1 MSADADPLAGLS
13 EHSAD
18 SKGEKMLI
26 FNKHEL
32 EHHRKRTGNAAPE
45 PSVERE
51 LCWSCGCERS
61 AHYHGGIGPGNT
73 PPIVSG
79 CGKCRECSFYW
90 DGPMCE
96 RPLGGGQR
104 CERIA
109 GHEGPCACVVF
120 FDSRI

>member
-1 MSADADPLAGLS
+1 
-13 EHSAD
+13 
-18 SKGEKMLI
+18 MLI

-61 AHYHGGIGPGNT
+61 AHYHGGIGPCNT

-79 CGKCRECSFYW
+79 CGKCRECWGYW
-90 DGPMCE
+90 AGPVCA
-96 RPLGGGQR
+96 RALGGDQR
-104 CERIA
+104 CQRIA

-120 FDSRI
+120 FD